1 MSMRISRFVV
11 VILAIYLVACA
22 PSRPTVENDVRVIES
37 RPSVIQYT
45 EQELQQAREL
55 FIKGV
60 AAFEMEDYNEALDL
74 LTMAYIKLPDHAGV
88 NYSLAD
94 AYMFTGDF
102 TNAAYYGKQAV
113 DLEPDNRHYHLKLAE
128 IYFRAGDGIQVAETL
143 KAADKAVPNDPDIL
157 FFLATT
163 LSDQSKYAESN
174 DIYARLIRLQGNDLQ
189 LHFQRYRNYLMLE
202 DETAALNELETIFEL
217 DPENPAV
224 IQSLGAQYMEM
235 DQPEKALRIYQK
247 ALENNPNQSEIKMAV
262 ADLYIQQ
269 NRWEEAGQL
278 LMDVMKDE
286 TVQFRSKAELVQFL
300 MARFVRD
307 PENAVLRDR
316 TADIV
321 EFFAEE
327 NPEDAAA
334 QALAAD
340 FFLSIEDYEMAK
352 LKLFE
357 TVRLMPENEPA
368 WRQLIQL
375 MYSQS
380 DFDAVIELRD
390 EAEKHVPEDAF
401 IRFFIGSSYTITGDN
416 SQGIAWLKLATQAP
430 ARGAF
435 KSIVYGSL
443 GDAYYSEKRYDEA
456 WSAYEQSITLD
467 PDNATALNNYAYYLS
482 VQEQH
487 MEKAYEMSKKSLE
500 FEPNNPSYLD
510 TLGWI
515 YFKKGNYDKAYE
527 YISASIENGSMSATV
542 YEHMGDVYE
551 KLGDLSKAREWW
563 GRSFDTDPD
572 RVYLLE
578 RLELN

>member
-1 MSMRISRFVV
+1 
-11 VILAIYLVACA
+11 
-22 PSRPTVENDVRVIES
+22 
-37 RPSVIQYT
+37 
-45 EQELQQAREL
+45 
-55 FIKGV
+55 
-60 AAFEMEDYNEALDL
+60 
-74 LTMAYIKLPDHAGV
+74 
-88 NYSLAD
+88 
-94 AYMFTGDF
+94 
-102 TNAAYYGKQAV
+102 
-113 DLEPDNRHYHLKLAE
+113 
-128 IYFRAGDGIQVAETL
+128 
-143 KAADKAVPNDPDIL
+143 
-157 FFLATT
+157 
-163 LSDQSKYAESN
+163 
-174 DIYARLIRLQGNDLQ
+174 
-189 LHFQRYRNYLMLE
+189 
-202 DETAALNELETIFEL
+202 
-217 DPENPAV
+217 
-224 IQSLGAQYMEM
+224 
-235 DQPEKALRIYQK
+235 
-247 ALENNPNQSEIKMAV
+247 
-262 ADLYIQQ
+262 
-269 NRWEEAGQL
+269 
-278 LMDVMKDE
+278 
-286 TVQFRSKAELVQFL
+286 
-300 MARFVRD
+300 
-307 PENAVLRDR
+307 
-316 TADIV
+316 
-321 EFFAEE
+321 
-327 NPEDAAA
+327 
-334 QALAAD
+334 
-340 FFLSIEDYEMAK
+340 MAK